1 MTACK
6 DSLNGKKAVSATL
19 AGVLAVGMVPAA
31 AFAETAQADT
41 TDEAGISLQVYDKA
55 ADFAAGTVLG
65 VTGVDNVAYDDP
77 ANISISLSD
86 TPTFTLT
93 KVQTKEDKAIVDL
106 LPAQQ
111 DTAKIVKA
119 NKKGELPEDTT
130 YADAES
136 VTPDKAGTYYAIF
149 HVKSDAFAE
158 TDANYAYNG
167 AEIALKFT
175 VTGTSLS
182 EATAYEVNTADETDL
197 SDTTFTYNGAAQKAS
212 IGFKIGDEKLTSD
225 DYTVEYYVKGT
236 STKAADDVTAAGD
249 YTAILTGKGDYANS
263 KASIDFTV
271 EKLDL
276 SKATIIVDK
285 QEDSLLSVQLKQI
298 NNLKKDDKD
307 TGAAFTAVNTQLTTK
322 FVSGPEGS
330 VVTAAKTNGTYTYTV
345 TANKENDGT
354 DNKNITGTATVS
366 YDKTAGKDVTWTYDN
381 AAITDGG
388 TYAVDHSLSSDD
400 AGYKADF
407 DPAKLVAKPTE
418 TDVDYKTLATTH
430 VVKDE
435 DGNEVGDS
443 VLSTPGTW
451 TVVYTIDAKANEY
464 NYGGTFT
471 QTVTVTEGTV
481 DGNAAVVVKQ
491 DGKVTSAPTF
501 VYDGTDALEKLDL
514 AVTVNGKPADYTL
527 EVKNKAGKKV
537 DEAVN
542 ADEYTVTVKV
552 AGYKFDDGTN
562 EFTLKVNKLDMSH
575 VRVADESTLY
585 NADGKTVDYTFTP
598 YTGEAIDPTFE
609 YQTNY
614 AECQKD
620 SSIEP
625 VYAPIP
631 AELYTVAYGYNKTL
645 KTGETG
651 TFTGVTEV
659 KEVGS
664 YKATFTKVSAADKD
678 GNYTLPTTAVFNVS
692 DHKFFYDVQATDW
705 FYTSVNQATNLGYMN
720 GYAGT
725 KFFGPSDEISRGQV
739 ACVLF
744 NMGGNKVK
752 IDDFQ
757 YDNDGG
763 YASFSDVDGS
773 QYYAQAV
780 AWAKAAGVVNGYDDG
795 TFRPENS
802 ITREEFAAM
811 LANYAKKVGDF
822 EASDGSA
829 LAALPDAD
837 QVSGWAKEYVAWA
850 VENGI
855 MGNGGVVNPA
865 AKITRAEAAA
875 MAVNYQPEK
884 LA

>member
-6 DSLNGKKAVSATL
+6 DSLSGKKAVSATL

-65 VTGVDNVAYDDP
+65 ATGEEGVAYDDP
-77 ANISISLSD
+77 ANIEISLSK
-86 TPTFTLT
+86 TPVINLT
-93 KVQTKEDKAIVDL
+93 KVKTKEDGVIVDL
-106 LPAQQ
+106 LPTNQ
-111 DTAKIVKA
+111 DSKIVKA
-119 NKKGELPEDTT
+119 NKKGELPEGTT
-130 YADAES
+130 YDEAET

-149 HVKSDAFAE
+149 KVKGLTGDNAV
-158 TDANYAYNG
+158 YNN

-175 VTGTSLS
+175 VTSTSLS
-182 EATAYEVNTADETDL
+182 EAEAYEMNADDENDL
-197 SDTTFTYNGAAQKAS
+197 SDTTFTYNGAAQKAN
-212 IGFKIGDEKLTSD
+212 IGFKIGDEKLTTD

-236 STKAADDVTAAGD
+236 GTKATDNVTAAGD
-249 YTAILTGKGDYANS
+249 YTAILTGQGDYANS

-276 SKATIIVDK
+276 SKATIVVKNQNAD
-285 QEDSLLSVQLKQI
+285 LLTADLKQI
-298 NNLKKDDKD
+298 NNLKKDDEK
-307 TGAAFTAVNTQLTTK
+307 TGAAFAAVNGQLAIK

-330 VVTAAKTNGTYTYTV
+330 VVANAKTNGTYKYTV
-345 TANKENDGT
+345 TANKESDDT

-381 AAITDGG
+381 GTITDGA

-407 DPAKLVAKPTE
+407 DPAKLVAKPAK
-418 TDVDYKTLATTH
+418 TDADYKTLATTY
-430 VVKDE
+430 VVKDK
-435 DGNEVGDS
+435 DGNEVGADK
-443 VLSTPGTW
+443 LSTPGTW
-451 TVVYTIDAKANEY
+451 TVVFTIDAKANEY

-471 QTVTVTEGTV
+471 QTVTVTEGEIN
-481 DGNAAVVVKQ
+481 GNAAVIVKK
-491 DGKVTSAPTF
+491 DGKVTSAPAFT
-501 VYDGTDALEKLDL
+501 YDGTDALKKLDL
-514 AVTVNGKPADYTL
+514 SVTIGGKSADYTL
-527 EVKNKAGKKV
+527 EVKKGDKKV

-542 ADEYTVTVKV
+542 AGSYTVTVKV
-552 AGYKFDDGTN
+552 AGYTFKDDSN
-562 EFTLKVNKLDMSH
+562 VFTLTVNKVDMTH
-575 VRVADESTLY
+575 VRVAGESTLY
-585 NADGKTVDYTFTP
+585 TSDGKTVDYTFTP

-631 AELYTVAYGYNKTL
+631 AELYTVAYGYNKDL
-645 KTGETG
+645 KATASS

-659 KEVGS
+659 KEVGT

-678 GNYTLPTTAVFNVS
+678 GNYTLPTTACFKVS
-692 DHKFFYDVQATDW
+692 DHKFFYDVQAIDW
-705 FYTSVNQATNLGYMN
+705 FYTPVNQATNLGYMN
-720 GYAGT
+720 GYGKT
-725 KFFGPSDEISRGQV
+725 KFFGPSDAISRGQV

-744 NMGGNKVK
+744 NMAGGTLGAA
-752 IDDFQ
+752 DFE
-757 YDNDGG
+757 YDNNGG
-763 YASFSDVDGS
+763 YASFSDVDGG
-773 QYYAQAV
+773 QYYAKAV

-811 LANYAKKVGDF
+811 LANYAKKVGNF
-822 EASDGSA
+822 EVSDGSA

-837 QVSGWAKEYVAWA
+837 QVSGWAKESVAWA

-884 LA
+884 FA